1 MFKIL
6 KGGWGETMWS
16 VKQLDKVLKI
26 EAEQAEKKI
35 LCLLDHDKGLKE
47 KVVMS
52 AYLDGDINLGKA
64 AELLDEHPVVLRKRW
79 QERGIPLRL
88 GATSVEEVLAEWET
102 AHSMQVESFS

>member
-1 MFKIL
+1 
-6 KGGWGETMWS
+6 
-16 VKQLDKVLKI
+16 
-26 EAEQAEKKI
+26 EKKI
-35 LCLLDHDKGLKE
+35 LSLLDHDKGLKE

-79 QERGIPLRL
+79 QKIGIPLRL
-88 GATSVEEVLAEWET
+88 GVTSVEEVLAEWET